1 MSKAEAKTIRLLLND
16 GDLDGIIRMQDSK
29 WNAGA
34 LYSAPRACVDELI
47 NDEACKNFG
56 VYLLLS
62 SDMVYVGQSTDLA
75 KRINQHKAGK
85 DWWDRVILLTTS
97 DNSLTHT
104 DIDYL
109 ETFLIDKASKN
120 NVLDCDNKQKGNPPK
135 VDLFRKVE
143 LDQFI
148 EEALFLLQL
157 IGITIFCDSAIVPN
171 SLLSIDSKTKLK
183 IGKNA
188 KGEAIKYLNAKGISV
203 SNSATYAYKNDQ
215 GDYFWANPQVKLLQT
230 DWTIVLNDTISSKLI
245 LMRVPAE
252 TLRVKDQDSDGLKV
266 RTDKPNM
273 IDLRITRETYE
284 EINSGIDFSVY
295 VEQIVKY

>member
-16 GDLDGIIRMQDSK
+16 GSLDGIIRMQDSK

-34 LYSAPRACVDELI
+34 LYSAPRDFVDELI
-47 NDEACKNFG
+47 NDDACKNFG

-97 DNSLTHT
+97 DNSLTHS

-109 ETFLIDKASKN
+109 ETYLIDRANKN

-148 EEALFLLQL
+148 DEALFLLQL
-157 IGITIFCDSAIVPN
+157 IGIVVFCDSPVIPN
-171 SLLSIDSKTKLK
+171 SLISIDAKTKLK

-188 KGEAIKYLNAKGISV
+188 KGEAIKYLNEKGIDV
-203 SNSATYAYKNDQ
+203 NNSATYAYKNDQ
-215 GDYFWANPQVKLLQT
+215 GNYFWANPQTKLLQT
-230 DWTIVLNDTISSKLI
+230 DWNIDLNDTVDSKLLVLNI
-245 LMRVPAE
+245 PA
-252 TLRVKDQDSDGLKV
+252 DSLHLKTEDMDGLHV
-266 RTDKPNM
+266 RSDKPNM
-273 IDLRITRETYE
+273 IDLRIERESLL
-284 EINSGIDFSVY
+284 EINSKIDFTKFLL
-295 VEQIVKY
+295 QTIKY

>member
-1 MSKAEAKTIRLLLND
+1 M
-16 GDLDGIIRMQDSK
+16 
-29 WNAGA
+29 
-34 LYSAPRACVDELI
+34 
-47 NDEACKNFG
+47 
-56 VYLLLS
+56 
-62 SDMVYVGQSTDLA
+62 
-75 KRINQHKAGK
+75 
-85 DWWDRVILLTTS
+85 
-97 DNSLTHT
+97 
-104 DIDYL
+104 
-109 ETFLIDKASKN
+109 
-120 NVLDCDNKQKGNPPK
+120 
-135 VDLFRKVE
+135 
-143 LDQFI
+143 DQFI

-188 KGEAIKYLNAKGISV
+188 KGEAIKYLNTKGIDV
-203 SNSATYAYKNDQ
+203 NNSATYAYKNDQ

-230 DWTIVLNDTISSKLI
+230 DWTILLNDTISNKLI

-284 EINSGIDFSVY
+284 EINTGIDFSVY

>member
-34 LYSAPRACVDELI
+34 LYSAPRAFVDELI
-47 NDEACKNFG
+47 IDEACKNFG

-75 KRINQHKAGK
+75 KRINQHKTGK

-120 NVLDCDNKQKGNPPK
+120 NVLDCDNKQKGSPPK

-143 LDQFI
+143 LD
-148 EEALFLLQL
+148 
-157 IGITIFCDSAIVPN
+157 
-171 SLLSIDSKTKLK
+171 
-183 IGKNA
+183 
-188 KGEAIKYLNAKGISV
+188 
-203 SNSATYAYKNDQ
+203 
-215 GDYFWANPQVKLLQT
+215 
-230 DWTIVLNDTISSKLI
+230 
-245 LMRVPAE
+245 
-252 TLRVKDQDSDGLKV
+252 
-266 RTDKPNM
+266 
-273 IDLRITRETYE
+273 
-284 EINSGIDFSVY
+284 
-295 VEQIVKY
+295 